1 MTVLATV
8 VLMTGCG
15 SAVREISA
23 PDVSEADNPKAVGE
37 NVVKAARSEG
47 RKNADYDVMCPDSG
61 RYIETVCEEALG
73 HDRDAGV
80 VTRRPDCTGEGSITY
95 RCSRCG
101 AEWSECYG
109 AIQPHRW
116 ELVSG
121 SWWERVI
128 LEDGTPSV
136 VEVPWSYERCSVCG
150 EKKEEPGGE

>member
-15 SAVREISA
+15 SAVQEISA
-23 PDVSEADNPKAVGE
+23 PDVPEVHISEMAGE
-37 NVVKAARSEG
+37 NVVKAAKSG
-47 RKNADYDVMCPDSG
+47 DRKSVEFVMCLDSG
-61 RYIETVCEEALG
+61 RYIATVCEEALG

-121 SWWERVI
+121 SWWEQEI